1 MSATFDLTTSVGKV
15 RLLIPD
21 PDISSPLFTDE
32 EISVFLSLEEQSVF
46 RAAALALETTVTN
59 KTLTTIVAVRL
70 SDGSSINSSEGALKV
85 ILARATDLRRRAGEE
100 EAREEGGAFAVA
112 EIGNDVFAPVSIRR
126 NALKRTTS
134 W

>member
-32 EISVFLSLEEQSVF
+32 EIVTFLSLEKQGIF
-46 RAAALALETTVTN
+46 RAAALALETAASN
-59 KTLTTIVAVRL
+59 KTLSAIVAVRL
-70 SDGSSINSSEGALKV
+70 SDGSSIGSSSGALEP
-85 ILARATDLRRRAGEE
+85 LFARARELRRRAEEE
-100 EAREEGGAFAVA
+100 EAREDGGAFAIA
-112 EIGNDVFAPVSIRR
+112 EIGNEIFAPVSIRR
-126 NALKRTTS
+126 NALKRKSS